1 MNLTSQKNI
10 AARVLK
16 CGRSRVWF
24 DPSRIAD
31 ISEAITSA
39 DIRRLI
45 NDGVIKKMPKK
56 GLSSFRRKKVA
67 EQKKKGRRRNKGSIK
82 GGAKTRLDRKK
93 AWIQK
98 IRALRKM
105 AKELKS
111 NSKIDNRIYRDI
123 YRKSKSG
130 LFRSRSHLM
139 TYLER
144 NNLVKKD
151 EKKEIP
157 KENK

>member
-16 CGRSRVWF
+16 CGRTRVWF

-82 GGAKTRLDRKK
+82 GGARTRLNRKK
-93 AWIQK
+93 VWIQK

-111 NSKIDNRIYRDI
+111 NSRIDNRIYRDI

-130 LFRSRSHLM
+130 FFRSRSHLM

-144 NNLVKKD
+144 NNLVKKED
-151 EKKEIP
+151 KKEMP
-157 KENK
+157 KEA